1 MKRTLAA
8 FALVVGLTFALAGCR
23 AEKTPPPEP
32 AKPPAKEIVKP
43 PAPEPAKEAVKEPAK
58 EPAKV
63 AEPAAGGAGD
73 VKSRDLPL
81 LPQRAR
87 KERAQIELG
96 ANVSLHGHQLYPPD
110 NPWNKDISGEPV
122 DPHSEAL
129 VASIGK
135 DAALHPDVGP
145 NYGIPYVVVAGTQ
158 AKVPVKFEYPDESD
172 AGPYPVPPNPPIEG
186 GPDSKGDRHV
196 LILDRDN
203 WKLYELFAVYPTP
216 DGKGW
221 KAGSGAIFDVNSNAL
236 RPAGWT
242 SADAAGLPIVPG
254 LLRYDE
260 VYEAK
265 AVEHTIRFTCKRT
278 RRAYVYPATHF
289 ASRSRDPNLP
299 PMGMRVRLK
308 AGYDIGG
315 FSPPMQVILKGM
327 KKYGMIL
334 ADNGGNWFFTGAP
347 HPNWSDD
354 ELNTLKRVK
363 GRDFEVVR
371 MDRLTAE

>member
-1 MKRTLAA
+1 MKRMLAA
-8 FALVVGLTFALAGCR
+8 LALLVGLTFALAGCQ

-43 PAPEPAKEAVKEPAK
+43 PAPEPAKEAAKEPAK
-58 EPAKV
+58 EPTKV
-63 AEPAAGGAGD
+63 TEPAAGGAGD

-87 KERAQIELG
+87 TERAQIELG

-122 DPHSEAL
+122 DPNSEAL

-158 AKVPVKFEYPDESD
+158 AKAPVKFEYPDESD
-172 AGPYPVPPNPPIEG
+172 PGPYPVPPNPPIEG
-186 GPDSKGDRHV
+186 GPDAKGDRHI

-221 KAGSGAIFDVNSNAL
+221 KAGSGATFDLSSNAL

-260 VYEAK
+260 VYETK
-265 AVEHTIRFTCKRT
+265 AVEHAIRFTCKRT

-308 AGYDIGG
+308 AGYDISG

-363 GRDFEVVR
+363 GRDFEVVK

>member
-1 MKRTLAA
+1 MERMLAA
-8 FALVVGLTFALAGCR
+8 LALVVCLAFALAGCR
-23 AEKTPPPEP
+23 AEKPVTPEP
-32 AKPPAKEIVKP
+32 AKPPAKETVRP
-43 PAPEPAKEAVKEPAK
+43 PAPEPVKAPAKEAVKEPAK
-58 EPAKV
+58 EPAKES
-63 AEPAAGGAGD
+63 AGEPAKVAAPQPAK
-73 VKSRDLPL
+73 KSW
-81 LPQRAR
+81 
-87 KERAQIELG
+87 KEEIDLG

-122 DPHSEAL
+122 DPNSEAL

-158 AKVPVKFEYPDESD
+158 AKAPVKFEYPDESD
-172 AGPYPVPPNPPIEG
+172 PGPYPVPPNPPIEG
-186 GPDSKGDRHV
+186 GPDAKGDRHI

-221 KAGSGAIFDVNSNAL
+221 KAGSGAIFDLNSSAL

-265 AVEHTIRFTCKRT
+265 AVEHAIRFTCKRT
-278 RRAYVYPATHF
+278 RRAYVYPATHW

-327 KKYGMIL
+327 KKYGMML

-347 HPNWSDD
+347 HPKWRDD

-371 MDRLTAE
+371 MERLTAE